1 MAFYENC
8 GKKINEGERIANVTQ
23 TGWVSKSKQ
32 IIICK
37 IVLLLVFLLIIGA
50 CKGTKNSGV
59 KTLDENSKTI
69 IMGTQGLFLRL
80 SSNTSIDVINK
91 FPDLIVYVEDN
102 EEVKQ
107 DWEIIKNAY
116 KIKNKVQVED
126 AETIGMR
133 IALSYGQP
141 QYIAVFVVSNEDFE
155 YYSRLKQSWLYLLED
170 SKKIIP
176 EQENVN
182 TMLMM
187 RF

>member
-1 MAFYENC
+1 
-8 GKKINEGERIANVTQ
+8 
-23 TGWVSKSKQ
+23 
-32 IIICK
+32 
-37 IVLLLVFLLIIGA
+37 
-50 CKGTKNSGV
+50 
-59 KTLDENSKTI
+59 
-69 IMGTQGLFLRL
+69 L

-133 IALSYGQP
+133 IALSYGQS
-141 QYIAVFVVSNEDFE
+141 QYIAVFVVSNEDFK
-155 YYSRLKQSWLYLLED
+155 YYSYLKQSWLYLFED
-170 SKKIIP
+170 SKNIIP
-176 EQENVN
+176 EQEHVN
-182 TMLMM
+182 TMLIM